1 MKQLKSI
8 NVSKVEHYEFPG
20 LASFS
25 CRQDLEFGQIK
36 TEFRKKAFLLVRS
49 NGSRHLILFQGQQ
62 LPEDHARRSSK
73 LKMQLWN
80 SWWTLELNLNYLFQ
94 FDSIFKCIESP
105 ERTWVRSDEILK
117 KSSSFSTP
125 FHWYMATGGTN
136 FDVLNATKMKMP
148 SLNYP
153 PPSYDLVDVWRW
165 KWDYMRAEW
174 ASESWQ
180 WLPFFHHTAV
190 PKLFCLNAEMFAN
203 LGVFVPK
210 KWGGRDDSKLLL
222 LIR

>member
-62 LPEDHARRSSK
+62 LPEDHVRRSSK

-80 SWWTLELNLNYLFQ
+80 IWWTLVGLELHFSIWFNFHVHWRPRKNVSEVWWNIEENLGFHFSSKEKNICVPFMTVVQYQSFLLYFGKVTI
-94 FDSIFKCIESP
+94 S
-105 ERTWVRSDEILK
+105 
-117 KSSSFSTP
+117 KS
-125 FHWYMATGGTN
+125 YVKIGK
-136 FDVLNATKMKMP
+136 L
-148 SLNYP
+148 
-153 PPSYDLVDVWRW
+153 
-165 KWDYMRAEW
+165 E
-174 ASESWQ
+174 
-180 WLPFFHHTAV
+180 
-190 PKLFCLNAEMFAN
+190 KLF
-203 LGVFVPK
+203 
-210 KWGGRDDSKLLL
+210 
-222 LIR
+222 

>member
-8 NVSKVEHYEFPG
+8 NESKVEHYEFPG

-62 LPEDHARRSSK
+62 LPEDHVRRSSK

-80 SWWTLELNLNYLFQ
+80 TWWTLDLNLNYIFFP

-117 KSSSFSTP
+117 KSSVFTFHFSLKRKIGTFVPFMTIFQYQSFL
-125 FHWYMATGGTN
+125 HI
-136 FDVLNATKMKMP
+136 
-148 SLNYP
+148 
-153 PPSYDLVDVWRW
+153 
-165 KWDYMRAEW
+165 
-174 ASESWQ
+174 SER
-180 WLPFFHHTAV
+180 LPFQKYTKKV
-190 PKLFCLNAEMFAN
+190 GR
-203 LGVFVPK
+203 LGN
-210 KWGGRDDSKLLL
+210 
-222 LIR
+222 LIRYNSIKMCP